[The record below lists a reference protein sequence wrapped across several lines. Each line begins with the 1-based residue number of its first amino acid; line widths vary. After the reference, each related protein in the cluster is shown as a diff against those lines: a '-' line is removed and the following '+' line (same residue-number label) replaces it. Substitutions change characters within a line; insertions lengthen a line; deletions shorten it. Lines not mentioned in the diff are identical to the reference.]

1 MKSFEGCKEIKSNSC
16 ELSKLSMERLG
27 SSTVDSKKLDAPL
40 AKDVKKVT
48 EAKAEVKRMTEQV
61 QVEFKCPQGMD
72 KKEFTRQVKG
82 QERGLNSMTIGK
94 WIENREGYKA
104 RAEATGNGRSPEGHE
119 AQRIQREKAYQ
130 SRIESNQKNG
140 LSYSE
145 AKQEATQWISTQ
157 AALHNPDQ
165 IAGGDPSKV
174 SRMGDAGVNSSIG
187 SQWRSR
193 IDGMESTIKQVAS
206 KMSAEELAT
215 TKLNVKLTVGV

>member
-1 MKSFEGCKEIKSNSC
+1 
-16 ELSKLSMERLG
+16 
-27 SSTVDSKKLDAPL
+27 
-40 AKDVKKVT
+40 
-48 EAKAEVKRMTEQV
+48 MTEQV

-193 IDGMESTIKQVAS
+193 IDGMESAIKQVAS